1 MANHE
6 LDQLRKQVDE
16 INLQLLHL
24 LNKRGE
30 IVQKIGEQKQ
40 VQGTKRFDPVRERE
54 VLDNDRRAQRRTIRN
69 VNSSTYFQNNLQS

>member
-30 IVQKIGEQKQ
+30 IVQKLGAK
-40 VQGTKRFDPVRERE
+40 
-54 VLDNDRRAQRRTIRN
+54 A
-69 VNSSTYFQNNLQS
+69 STRYETF

>member
-40 VQGTKRFDPVRERE
+40 VQGTKRLIQYVS
-54 VLDNDRRAQRRTIRN
+54 VKYLI
-69 VNSSTYFQNNLQS
+69 

>member
-1 MANHE
+1 MYNLSVQKIENFSFSYYTFKTLEEDFQMANHE

-30 IVQKIGEQKQ
+30 IVQNWGAK
-40 VQGTKRFDPVRERE
+40 
-54 VLDNDRRAQRRTIRN
+54 A
-69 VNSSTYFQNNLQS
+69 STRYETF

>member
-40 VQGTKRFDPVRERE
+40 VK
-54 VLDNDRRAQRRTIRN
+54 TIRN
-69 VNSSTYFQNNLQS
+69 INSSTYFQNNLQS

>member
-16 INLQLLHL
+16 INFTTITP

-30 IVQKIGEQKQ
+30 IVQKL
-40 VQGTKRFDPVRERE
+40 GTK
-54 VLDNDRRAQRRTIRN
+54 A
-69 VNSSTYFQNNLQS
+69 STRYKTF

>member
-30 IVQKIGEQKQ
+30 IVQK
-40 VQGTKRFDPVRERE
+40 
-54 VLDNDRRAQRRTIRN
+54 NWRAKA
-69 VNSSTYFQNNLQS
+69 STRHETL

>member
-30 IVQKIGEQKQ
+30 IVQ
-40 VQGTKRFDPVRERE
+40 
-54 VLDNDRRAQRRTIRN
+54 NWRAKA
-69 VNSSTYFQNNLQS
+69 STRHETL